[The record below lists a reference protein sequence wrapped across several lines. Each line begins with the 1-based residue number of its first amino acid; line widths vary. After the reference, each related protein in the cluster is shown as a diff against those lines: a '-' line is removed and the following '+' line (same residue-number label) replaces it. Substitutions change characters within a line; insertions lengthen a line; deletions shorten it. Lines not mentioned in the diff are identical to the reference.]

1 MDRRRLRVQG
11 KKKTAR
17 TVNCPCREASDATC
31 EGWSAIQV
39 VLSGAASFLNSYRM
53 PQNQPRCTKY
63 LHFPYIFSGQSSK
76 FHRYRPKARRTKSRN
91 WRENSYFGLIL
102 KNNGDLAPGM
112 PYYAGL
118 ILATWDRKQKE
129 IMKTSRER
137 HMQESGHDEIAGTS
151 PKDSG
156 DSGARRGRWSTA
168 FLIAGSAIL
177 GATAVAFWNRRTIA
191 KMRIQFPAESTQP
204 RPQAH
209 ADEEIF

>member
-1 MDRRRLRVQG
+1 MTARWIAG
-11 KKKTAR
+11 ACGCTAKKKTAR

-102 KNNGDLAPGM
+102 KNNGDLADPAM
-112 PYYAGL
+112 RNAVDQRPL
-118 ILATWDRKQKE
+118 LAPESPESLGEVPAISSCPDSCMCR
-129 IMKTSRER
+129 SREVFMISFCFR
-137 HMQESGHDEIAGTS
+137 SQVANIS
-151 PKDSG
+151 P
-156 DSGARRGRWSTA
+156 A
-168 FLIAGSAIL
+168 
-177 GATAVAFWNRRTIA
+177 
-191 KMRIQFPAESTQP
+191 
-204 RPQAH
+204 
-209 ADEEIF
+209 